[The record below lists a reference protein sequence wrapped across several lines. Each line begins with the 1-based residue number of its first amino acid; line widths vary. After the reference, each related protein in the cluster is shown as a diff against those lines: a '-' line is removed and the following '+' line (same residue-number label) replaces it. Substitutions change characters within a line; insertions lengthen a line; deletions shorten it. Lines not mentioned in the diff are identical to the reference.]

1 MKKIIIFI
9 IFLIASIP
17 LGIYWWKQSQQR
29 SQLEHELRKAVNNND
44 FVTAYKLIDQGVSV
58 NAGNPKSGRTVIMQ
72 AIDDGNLD
80 FLHYIFEKNPGM
92 TGTTYL
98 GTALDYAISRIGQP
112 SSRKIIKYLVDL
124 KIPTKESPLV
134 IALSTGQTDRAETL
148 FNETDLTKL
157 SDSQLEHL
165 QRIASA
171 SGYGSIQRKIDYE
184 RYERKKKTND

>member
-1 MKKIIIFI
+1 M
-9 IFLIASIP
+9 
-17 LGIYWWKQSQQR
+17 
-29 SQLEHELRKAVNNND
+29 E
-44 FVTAYKLIDQGVSV
+44 
-58 NAGNPKSGRTVIMQ
+58 

-80 FLHYIFEKNPGM
+80 LLHYIFEKNPKM

-157 SDSQLEHL
+157 SDSELEHL

-171 SGYGSIQRKIDYE
+171 SGHGSIQRKIDYE